1 MFLSILAFVG
11 YLYKGRRMGYLLLS
25 AVAAGLAWLTKSPA
39 FFLAPFAGLMLMVYE
54 LKVERSKVSLSP
66 AGTSPAARQESGD
79 RSSSLKVGNRTY
91 EPRSLNI
98 INLRGIIFPWLV
110 WFGVAAGVFVLL
122 WPAMWVDPL
131 GSLSR
136 VFSQATAYASEGH
149 EIPTYFYGDVYLGGE
164 SPWYFYPLVT
174 LWRITPVTLLGLVL
188 AVLALIFPRL
198 LPVERERRR
207 LMLALLLFSV
217 LFTIFMSLGA
227 KKFDRYLLPVF
238 APLNVVAA
246 LGWLSLEGPAR
257 RYVGFAFRAYHRVAV
272 IILLCLLSLGQLFGV
287 FQTYPYYL
295 NYYNPLLGGARK
307 AKQVMMV
314 GWGEGLDQAA
324 RYLNALPRTNKER
337 AIAWYG
343 DGCFS
348 YFFDGTTVPI
358 GLDFILSD
366 LRGTDFVVLYLNQW
380 QRGLP
385 SAEFMAYF
393 EQFEPSYVVRING
406 VEYVR
411 VYNLREVP

>member
-1 MFLSILAFVG
+1 VGLILMVHG
-11 YLYKGRRMGYLLLS
+11 LMVEGLEEHGSPPTHRS
-25 AVAAGLAWLTKSPA
+25 AVTHSSGQTRRD
-39 FFLAPFAGLMLMVYE
+39 APTVVTE
-54 LKVERSKVSLSP
+54 IWQVLSP
-66 AGTSPAARQESGD
+66 
-79 RSSSLKVGNRTY
+79 L
-91 EPRSLNI
+91 
-98 INLRGIIFPWLV
+98 LV
-110 WFGVAAGVFVLL
+110 WFGVAALVFVLL
-122 WPAMWVDPL
+122 WPAMWVDPI

-149 EIPTYFYGDVYLGGE
+149 EIPTYFYGDVYLGGD
-164 SPWYFYPLVT
+164 SPWYFYPLVY
-174 LWRITPVTLLGLVL
+174 LWRITPVTLIGLIL
-188 AVLALIFPRL
+188 AFLALIFPQL
-198 LPVERERRR
+198 LPVARERRR

-246 LGWLSLEGPAR
+246 LGWLAVERPAR
-257 RYVGFAFRAYHRVAV
+257 RYSNLAFSTYHRVAF
-272 IILLCLLSLGQLFGV
+272 ILLLGVLLMGQLFSV
-287 FQTYPYYL
+287 FQAYPYYL
-295 NYYNPLLGGARK
+295 NFYNPLLGGTRK
-307 AKQVMMV
+307 AAQVMMV

-324 RYLNALPRTNKER
+324 LYLNALPRTNKER

-358 GLDFILSD
+358 GLDFTLSD

-393 EQFEPSYVVRING
+393 EQLEPSHVVRLDG

>member
-1 MFLSILAFVG
+1 LS
-11 YLYKGRRMGYLLLS
+11 
-25 AVAAGLAWLTKSPA
+25 
-39 FFLAPFAGLMLMVYE
+39 
-54 LKVERSKVSLSP
+54 
-66 AGTSPAARQESGD
+66 
-79 RSSSLKVGNRTY
+79 
-91 EPRSLNI
+91 
-98 INLRGIIFPWLV
+98 LV
-110 WFGVAAGVFVLL
+110 
-122 WPAMWVDPL
+122 
-131 GSLSR
+131 
-136 VFSQATAYASEGH
+136 
-149 EIPTYFYGDVYLGGE
+149 
-164 SPWYFYPLVT
+164 
-174 LWRITPVTLLGLVL
+174 
-188 AVLALIFPRL
+188 FPRL
-198 LPVERERRR
+198 LPVERKRRQ

-217 LFTIFMSLGA
+217 LFTLFMSLGA

-246 LGWLSLEGPAR
+246 LGWLALERPIRHYAR
-257 RYVGFAFRAYHRVAV
+257 RIFGAYHRAAFVLLMGAV
-272 IILLCLLSLGQLFGV
+272 LLGQLLGV

-295 NYYNPLLGGARK
+295 NFYNPMLGGVGK
-307 AKQVMMV
+307 AAQVMMV

-348 YFFDGTTVPI
+348 YFFDGATVPI
-358 GLDFILSD
+358 GLDFTLGD

-393 EQFEPSYVVRING
+393 EQLKPSYDVSING

>member
-1 MFLSILAFVG
+1 VVVAQMWQDFSP
-11 YLYKGRRMGYLLLS
+11 LLL
-25 AVAAGLAWLTKSPA
+25 
-39 FFLAPFAGLMLMVYE
+39 
-54 LKVERSKVSLSP
+54 
-66 AGTSPAARQESGD
+66 
-79 RSSSLKVGNRTY
+79 
-91 EPRSLNI
+91 
-98 INLRGIIFPWLV
+98 
-110 WFGVAAGVFVLL
+110 WFGVAAIVFVLL

-131 GSLSR
+131 GSLVR

-164 SPWYFYPLVT
+164 SPWYFYPVVY
-174 LWRITPVTLLGLVL
+174 LWRITPSTLLGLVL
-188 AVLALIFPRL
+188 ALVSLVFPRL
-198 LPVERERRR
+198 LPMERKRRR
-207 LMLALLLFSV
+207 LALVLLLFSV
-217 LFTIFMSLGA
+217 LFTLFMSLGA
-227 KKFDRYLLPVF
+227 KKFDRYLLPIF

-246 LGWLSLEGPAR
+246 LGWLTLERPSRRYAR
-257 RYVGFAFRAYHRVAV
+257 RIISAYHRVV
-272 IILLCLLSLGQLFGV
+272 FVLLMGVVLLGQLLGT

-295 NYYNPLLGGARK
+295 NFYNPMLGGVRK
-307 AKQVMMV
+307 AAQVMMV

-324 RYLNALPRTNKER
+324 RYLNTLPRTNKER

-348 YFFDGTTVPI
+348 YFFEGNTVPI
-358 GLDFILSD
+358 GLDFTLAD

-393 EQFEPSYVVRING
+393 EQLKPSYVVNIHG
-406 VEYVR
+406 VDYVR